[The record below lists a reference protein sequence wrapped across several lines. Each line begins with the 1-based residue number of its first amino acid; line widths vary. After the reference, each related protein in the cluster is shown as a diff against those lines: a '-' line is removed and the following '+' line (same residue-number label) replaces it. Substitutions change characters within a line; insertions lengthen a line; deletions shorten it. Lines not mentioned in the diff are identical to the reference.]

1 MEFIK
6 TPLEGA
12 YLINLEK
19 YEDER
24 GFFARVFC
32 ESEFQE
38 MGLSSE
44 FIQVNNSLTGSKGT
58 IRGMHYQL
66 EPSAEVK
73 IVRCIRGSLYDA
85 IIDLRP
91 DSSSFCKWFGSELSA
106 ENRQMMYV
114 PKGFA
119 HGFLTLED
127 NTETFYFASN
137 SYSPDLERGIRF
149 DDSYFGIE
157 WPIPVTESSPKD
169 KSCPDFDPEWHGVDS
184 LSGLL

>member
-106 ENRQMMYV
+106 ENRLMMYV

-149 DDSYFGIE
+149 DDPYFGIE
-157 WPIPVTESSPKD
+157 WPIPVTESSQKD
-169 KSCPDFDPEWHGVDS
+169 KSCPDFDPELHGVDS

>member
-1 MEFIK
+1 VEFIK

-149 DDSYFGIE
+149 DDPYFGIE
-157 WPIPVTESSPKD
+157 WPIPVTESSQKD
-169 KSCPDFDPEWHGVDS
+169 KSCPDFDPELHGVDS

>member
-1 MEFIK
+1 MKFIT

-38 MGLSSE
+38 MGLSSR

-91 DSSSFCKWFGSELSA
+91 DSSSFGKWFGSELSA

-114 PKGFA
+114 PKGVA

-149 DDSYFGIE
+149 DDPYFGVE
-157 WPIPVTESSPKD
+157 WPIPVTESSQKD
-169 KSCPDFDPEWHGVDS
+169 KSFPAFDPEWHGVNS
-184 LSGLL
+184 LSGLV

>member
-1 MEFIK
+1 MKFIR
-6 TPLEGA
+6 TSLEGA
-12 YLINLEK
+12 YLIGLDK

-24 GFFARVFC
+24 GFFARIFC
-32 ESEFQE
+32 KSEFEE
-38 MGLSSE
+38 MGLSSK
-44 FIQVNNSLTGSKGT
+44 FIQVNNSLTRYKGT

-91 DSSSFCKWFGSELSA
+91 DSSSFGEWFGSELSA

-127 NTETFYFASN
+127 NTETFYFASS
-137 SYSPDLERGIRF
+137 SYSPDLERGIRYN
-149 DDSYFGIE
+149 DPYFGIE
-157 WPIPVTESSPKD
+157 WPISVTQSSQKD
-169 KSCPDFDPEWHGVDS
+169 RECPDFDPGWHGVS
-184 LSGLL
+184 FLSGL

>member
-1 MEFIK
+1 MKFIR
-6 TPLEGA
+6 TSLEGA
-12 YLINLEK
+12 YLIGLDK

-24 GFFARVFC
+24 GFFARIFC
-32 ESEFQE
+32 KSEFEE
-38 MGLSSE
+38 MGLSSK
-44 FIQVNNSLTGSKGT
+44 FIQVNNSLTRYKGT

-91 DSSSFCKWFGSELSA
+91 DSSSFGEWFGSELSA

-127 NTETFYFASN
+127 NTETFYFASS
-137 SYSPDLERGIRF
+137 SYSPDLERGIRYN
-149 DDSYFGIE
+149 DPYFGIE
-157 WPIPVTESSPKD
+157 WPIPVTQSSQKD
-169 KSCPDFDPEWHGVDS
+169 GECPDFDPEWHGVS
-184 LSGLL
+184 LLSGLL